1 MEKSLPSHTKSLIW
15 LLSAGAFFA
24 FFIFGFTDNLK
35 GPTLP
40 ALLDD
45 LNLNYSLGG
54 TILLGIYLG
63 FMAATLST
71 GLLADAL
78 GHKAVLVLA
87 GVCLAVGVT
96 SFAAFSSPLLLT
108 LSMAVL
114 GFGLGSIELGCNS
127 LIVLL
132 HPADKG
138 RYLNLMAVLHGMG
151 SMIAPLYAGWLLAGE
166 SSWRTVYRWDLVLII
181 PLIIFFTLA
190 VFPKKSTETSE
201 KIDFKHIGR
210 TAFSPIM
217 LAYYFA
223 DLLYV
228 ALEIGIASW
237 MVEFL
242 QKDRAQ
248 SVTQSTLALS
258 VFFGLIMVGRFVGSF
273 FVERFGYLRSILL
286 AALAASACVGISLFG
301 PALLWWLLPASGF
314 FLSIIFP
321 TITASISGRI
331 KGNMNTILGLLFTF
345 AGLGGIIGPWLV
357 GLASDLGG
365 IRFGFSLNLAFGLLT
380 AGMAFILLRLQSKN
394 ESGPPSL
401 NLKTTTRD

>member
-1 MEKSLPSHTKSLIW
+1 MEKSATPCLKNLNM
-15 LLSAGAFFA
+15 LLTEGAFFA

-35 GPTLP
+35 GPALP

-45 LNLNYSLGG
+45 LQLNYSLGG

-63 FMAATLST
+63 FMAATLTT

-96 SFAAFSSPLLLT
+96 SFAAFSSPLWLT
-108 LSMAVL
+108 LAMVAL
-114 GFGLGSIELGCNS
+114 GFGLGAVELGCNS

-132 HPADKG
+132 HPGDKG
-138 RYLNLMAVLHGMG
+138 RYLNLLAVLHGMG
-151 SMIAPLYAGWLLAGE
+151 SMIAPLYAGWLLAGG
-166 SSWRTVYRWDLVLII
+166 SSWRVVYRWDLVLIL
-181 PLIIFFTLA
+181 PLTGFFALTG
-190 VFPKKSTETSE
+190 FPPKPADASDQ
-201 KIDFKHIGR
+201 IDFRHIGR
-210 TAFSPIM
+210 TAFSPVL
-217 LAYYFA
+217 LAHYFA

-228 ALEIGIASW
+228 AFEIGIASW

-242 QKDRAQ
+242 QKDRGQ

-258 VFFGLIMVGRFVGSF
+258 IFFGLIMAGRFVGSF
-273 FVERFGYLRSILL
+273 VVERFGYLRSVLL
-286 AALAASACVGISLFG
+286 TALTASACVGLSLFG
-301 PALLWWLLPASGF
+301 PPLLWWLLPASGF

-321 TITASISGRI
+321 TITASISGSL

-345 AGLGGIIGPWLV
+345 AGFGGIIGPWLV

-365 IRFGFSLNLAFGLLT
+365 IRFGFSLNLLFGLLT
-380 AGMAFILLRLQSKN
+380 AALAYLLLRMQ
-394 ESGPPSL
+394 G
-401 NLKTTTRD
+401 RH